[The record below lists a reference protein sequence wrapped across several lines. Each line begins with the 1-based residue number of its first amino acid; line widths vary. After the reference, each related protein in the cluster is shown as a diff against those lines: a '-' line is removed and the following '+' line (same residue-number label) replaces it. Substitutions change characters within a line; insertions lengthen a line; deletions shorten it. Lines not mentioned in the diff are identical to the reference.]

1 MWRHFNFST
10 CFSSHLLNI
19 FCSRPN
25 LATSRQG
32 QHFRRVTLHC
42 LNFNKWRDMSP
53 LMQNAVS
60 SSPQGET
67 PFKTNVRCLRPH
79 TKFICTK
86 FDPPWEKKKS
96 VIGLECSSN
105 NDHRWDPP
113 KVNFYLS
120 DIAVTFGKVGT
131 SRASDGS
138 CVVFNKSSHP
148 SGAIACPSWGN

>member
-1 MWRHFNFST
+1 
-10 CFSSHLLNI
+10 
-19 FCSRPN
+19 
-25 LATSRQG
+25 
-32 QHFRRVTLHC
+32 
-42 LNFNKWRDMSP
+42 
-53 LMQNAVS
+53 MQNAVS

-67 PFKTNVRCLRPH
+67 PFKTNVRSLRPH

-120 DIAVTFGKVGT
+120 DIAVTFGKVLPERPMGV
-131 SRASDGS
+131 ASFLINPATHQGR
-138 CVVFNKSSHP
+138 
-148 SGAIACPSWGN
+148 